1 MGKEERKLHMAY
13 LQLLL
18 AGGEISFE
26 NAMTERRL
34 PLKFPPAVLGK
45 VKSFEY
51 FLVLNHLRR
60 HVHFHRRVSRPV
72 TLKERDKRDV

>member
-1 MGKEERKLHMAY
+1 MAY

-51 FLVLNHLRR
+51 FFIIEIEDFFYYILEN
-60 HVHFHRRVSRPV
+60 
-72 TLKERDKRDV
+72 